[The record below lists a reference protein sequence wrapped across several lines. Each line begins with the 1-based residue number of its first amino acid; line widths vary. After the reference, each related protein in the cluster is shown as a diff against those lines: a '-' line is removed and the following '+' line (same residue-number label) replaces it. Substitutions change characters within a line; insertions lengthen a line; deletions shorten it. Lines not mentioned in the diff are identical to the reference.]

1 MPSTSPV
8 YLANRD
14 ASQRTPAFDHQEGGG
29 TPQPSPGTRV
39 PRLCSLMLV
48 VTSERNAERLGFG
61 ERPGELQTR
70 SCRVVVA
77 VHAAVHP
84 VGHSPFPFH
93 SDVSADAFELFR
105 SVQVR
110 VSGSGFWLVLLF
122 RCRRA
127 LGARSGA

>member
-8 YLANRD
+8 YLA
-14 ASQRTPAFDHQEGGG
+14 TPRSVPLAFDHQEGGG

-39 PRLCSLMLV
+39 APRLCSFLLV

-110 VSGSGFWLVLLF
+110 VSGSSFWLVLLF

>member
-8 YLANRD
+8 YLA
-14 ASQRTPAFDHQEGGG
+14 TPRSVPLAFDHQEGGG

-39 PRLCSLMLV
+39 APRLCSFLLV

-84 VGHSPFPFH
+84 VGHSSVPF
-93 SDVSADAFELFR
+93 R
-105 SVQVR
+105 C
-110 VSGSGFWLVLLF
+110 GFWVPGFGWCFCFGAVELLVRDRVLE
-122 RCRRA
+122 R
-127 LGARSGA
+127 